1 VHGGVLPL
9 PRVVER
15 GGDGIVIATWSRRA
29 WVEPV
34 NGGLEQALRRG
45 GWHLFMKVT
54 SFEG

>member
-54 SFEG
+54 SFEV